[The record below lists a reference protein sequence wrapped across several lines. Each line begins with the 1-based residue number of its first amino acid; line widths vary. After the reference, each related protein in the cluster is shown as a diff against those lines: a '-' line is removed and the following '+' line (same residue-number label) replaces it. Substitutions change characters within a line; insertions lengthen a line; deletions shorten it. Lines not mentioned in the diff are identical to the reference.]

1 MVNDIKIHLKST
13 LREIRTCLKRICK
26 KTCTHAKH
34 FNLKIIKSPF
44 DDIYLCLFYK
54 ISIYRKLCVYKDMHW
69 KNESIKKIY
78 IFLFEMKDG

>member
-1 MVNDIKIHLKST
+1 MVNDIKIHLKGT
-13 LREIRTCLKRICK
+13 LREIRTYLKRICK

-54 ISIYRKLCVYKDMHW
+54 ISIYLKLCVYKDMHW
-69 KNESIKKIY
+69 KNGLIKKIWHTY
-78 IFLFEMKDG
+78 FFLK